1 MTSLVF
7 LVEQLATGLYIIVA
21 VGVLWYGRKLLMARQ
36 SYRAT
41 YYELERDIAKFQ
53 RANAITILILLFE
66 FALVIVGIQRVVAP
80 TVRAETGVEP
90 QTLDEIVQDGAF
102 ETPTPF
108 RSDNTAIDPSGVNLT
123 PDDLNLRV
131 LATPTLTP
139 TPVGTIVPNAPAPLG
154 CDTPDALLQIPANGM
169 RVFEP
174 ITVVGVANSPDF
186 AFFRFEISGPQ
197 TGGSFAILEEKT
209 QPVVE
214 LGEMGQF
221 VPAFYEPGEY
231 EFQVTVFDTTN
242 TLKASCMVTIYISD
256 PIPTPTPL
264 GQGA

>member
-7 LVEQLATGLYIIVA
+7 LVEQLATGLYILVA
-21 VGVLWYGRKLLMARQ
+21 VGVFWYGRKLMMARQ

-66 FALVIVGIQRVVAP
+66 FALVIIGIQRVVAP
-80 TVRAETGVEP
+80 TIRADAGVE
-90 QTLDEIVQDGAF
+90 QSIEVIAQDGAF
-102 ETPTPF
+102 DTPTPF

-139 TPVGTIVPNAPAPLG
+139 TPVGTIVPNAPPARG
-154 CDTPDALLQIPANGM
+154 CDTPDSMLQIPANGM

-174 ITVVGVANSPDF
+174 ITVVGTANSPDF

-197 TGGSFAILEEKT
+197 TGNSFAILEEKT

-214 LGEMGQF
+214 IGEMGQF

-231 EFQVTVFDTTN
+231 QFQVTVFDTTN
-242 TLKASCMVTIYISD
+242 MLRASCMVNIYISE

-264 GQGA
+264 GAGT